1 MVDLHSEDA
10 VINHYADR
18 YRNLMPLNLRKVSRQ
33 KSSDNVWDETL
44 PLVTTEVVSRDNAL
58 GALVGLAVGDAVAGR
73 DDPEVRG
80 RAPGPVDALDDKFGQ
95 LPQIGVP
102 RHQRAPGVG
111 DADQGTA
118 GQLVVGV
125 PH

>member
-18 YRNLMPLNLRKVSRQ
+18 YRNLMPLNPRKVSRQ

-58 GALVGLAVGDAVAGR
+58 GALVGLPLAM
-73 DDPEVRG
+73 PS
-80 RAPGPVDALDDKFGQ
+80 GQ
-95 LPQIGVP
+95 RLNLKHGIAKTLVICRVVVPSCYTRVNGQTTHPWLCVWQKPILPKIE
-102 RHQRAPGVG
+102 
-111 DADQGTA
+111 
-118 GQLVVGV
+118 
-125 PH
+125 